1 MLKLLDY
8 GKPAPFGGIIGR
20 PRHLAWPVNVYRVT
34 LPRVLDDGDGLN
46 AFERVILKL
55 LETVGLMNADAL
67 ADETRIP
74 VDLVKSVLLRLQD
87 KDFDM
92 KFIQGQMP
100 SLQEVE
106 RLFQQQEQ
114 TQAQDERR
122 EVKLRRHPSGNPP
135 RGGFSFADM
144 QDFRP

>member
-67 ADETRIP
+67 AD
-74 VDLVKSVLLRLQD
+74 
-87 KDFDM
+87 
-92 KFIQGQMP
+92 
-100 SLQEVE
+100 
-106 RLFQQQEQ
+106 
-114 TQAQDERR
+114 
-122 EVKLRRHPSGNPP
+122 
-135 RGGFSFADM
+135 
-144 QDFRP
+144 